1 MNNERKYNVSKKKN
15 DFRCMVTLIR
25 EYTRLFET
33 SQRCFLQEF
42 STHHERPPKKKT
54 KKDIHCICNSEINER
69 KVPRLDFTVS
79 TLFFELGEI
88 VLLFNCELVKE
99 IKLIL

>member
-1 MNNERKYNVSKKKN
+1 
-15 DFRCMVTLIR
+15 MVTLIR
-25 EYTRLFET
+25 ECTRLFET

>member
-25 EYTRLFET
+25 ECTRLFET

-42 STHHERPPKKKT
+42 SKHHDARDRQK
-54 KKDIHCICNSEINER
+54 R
-69 KVPRLDFTVS
+69 KQKRIYTVYA
-79 TLFFELGEI
+79 TA
-88 VLLFNCELVKE
+88 K
-99 IKLIL
+99 